1 MFPADDVIGFVSANN
16 LNIGTGSGDS
26 HLNIMGAL
34 YAQEKISNAK
44 QNQIA
49 GAMVSS
55 YFDIKNVPDLFH
67 VPSLADNLPP
77 GMPGGGTSYK
87 YTYQIV
93 PNSWREL

>member
-1 MFPADDVIGFVSANN
+1 MFPTDDVMGFVAARN
-16 LNIGTGSGDS
+16 LNIGTGAGDA
-26 HLNIMGAL
+26 HLNVMGAF
-34 YAQEKISNAK
+34 YGQNKIYNEK

-67 VPSLADNLPP
+67 IPSLSDNLPP
-77 GMPGGGTSYK
+77 GMPGGGTVYK